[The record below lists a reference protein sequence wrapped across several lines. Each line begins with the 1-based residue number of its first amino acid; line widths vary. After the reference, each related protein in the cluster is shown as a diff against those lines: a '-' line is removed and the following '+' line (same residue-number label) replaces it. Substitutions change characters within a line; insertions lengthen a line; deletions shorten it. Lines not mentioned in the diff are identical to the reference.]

1 MFAIAALIVF
11 ILALLID
18 NPAIN
23 LLYLGLALLSAHFV
37 FGGFIPAMP
46 WTRPPN

>member
-18 NPAIN
+18 DPAIN

-37 FGGFIPAMP
+37 FGGFIPS
-46 WTRPPN
+46 WSLTRRN